1 MTVRPRIIIF
11 AIEREQVR
19 MRRRTSDVA
28 SSLGWQVAVRRKM
41 AGALVFGGKIL
52 IPGNMSSNSQEM

>member
-1 MTVRPRIIIF
+1 
-11 AIEREQVR
+11 

-28 SSLGWQVAVRRKM
+28 SSLGWQVAGFFLRVEG

-52 IPGNMSSNSQEM
+52 IPGNMSSNSQER